1 MLDEARGARD
11 DSAREQVK
19 RETKSHKRTKE
30 VMATIKAEVE
40 SSRQALNEQKAALAS
55 EKELSLRRKERV
67 VGLQRQLASEKEARI
82 AATEKCSEKEAELV
96 SALKQQLE
104 SERARTDQ
112 TNSSFAE
119 DRQPQA
125 QPQPEP
131 ALEPERRR
139 RQPKQF
145 AGSSADRL
153 HSDHKRQLA
162 RKERER
168 AAHERT
174 RVAREEADCTFTPRV
189 GGPSVEQDG
198 GRNRAQEESY
208 RAALAENAALRRQL
222 ASQGQEKA
230 ALEEELEASQG
241 EAAAASSRAKDV
253 EAVAKAERA
262 MRRSKTDRIV
272 LLWALSSI

>member
-1 MLDEARGARD
+1 M
-11 DSAREQVK
+11 
-19 RETKSHKRTKE
+19 
-30 VMATIKAEVE
+30 
-40 SSRQALNEQKAALAS
+40 
-55 EKELSLRRKERV
+55 
-67 VGLQRQLASEKEARI
+67 
-82 AATEKCSEKEAELV
+82 
-96 SALKQQLE
+96 
-104 SERARTDQ
+104 
-112 TNSSFAE
+112 
-119 DRQPQA
+119 
-125 QPQPEP
+125 
-131 ALEPERRR
+131 
-139 RQPKQF
+139 
-145 AGSSADRL
+145 

-189 GGPSVEQDG
+189 GGPPGEPDG

-241 EAAAASSRAKDV
+241 EAAAASARAKDV